1 MAFVPELSYGVTEA
15 ASVADACAAPD
26 QAAARGGETPGQST
40 RETGQRT
47 NPKPMRQD
55 VGAGGGARSGAARG
69 VGAKDKAV
77 RVRQGLSD
85 RNESILRVVG
95 HLLSHTLTDEGIVFV
110 FLSSAHFSCG
120 FPCCF
125 SRPTTERVLCYFL
138 FLRGSVC

>member
-55 VGAGGGARSGAARG
+55 VGAGGGRGPAATAP
-69 VGAKDKAV
+69 VVAAAADEAEPPSEDA
-77 RVRQGLSD
+77 GL
-85 RNESILRVVG
+85 RELQ
-95 HLLSHTLTDEGIVFV
+95 
-110 FLSSAHFSCG
+110 
-120 FPCCF
+120 
-125 SRPTTERVLCYFL
+125 
-138 FLRGSVC
+138 